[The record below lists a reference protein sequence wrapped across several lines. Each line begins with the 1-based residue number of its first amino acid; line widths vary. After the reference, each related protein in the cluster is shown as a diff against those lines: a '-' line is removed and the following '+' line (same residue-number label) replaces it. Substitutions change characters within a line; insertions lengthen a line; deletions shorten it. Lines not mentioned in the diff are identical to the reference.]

1 MTLKGQIY
9 EDMKTAMRAGDKN
22 RLKTVRLILA
32 AIKQIEVDQ
41 RVEPDDATVLGILS
55 KMVKQRRDS
64 VSQFRDGGREDLVE
78 IELDEITVIE
88 QYLPDALSSEELDV
102 MIGKAIAETGAVGIR
117 DMGKVMGTVKTMAEG
132 RADMS
137 AVGAKVKSILGQN

>member
-1 MTLKGQIY
+1 MTLRGQIH
-9 EDMKTAMRAGDKN
+9 EDMKTAMRVGDKT

-55 KMVKQRRDS
+55 KMIKQRRDS
-64 VSQFRDGGREDLVE
+64 ASQFRDGGREDLVE

>member
-1 MTLKGQIY
+1 MTLRGQIH
-9 EDMKTAMRAGDKN
+9 EDMKTAMRAGDKT

>member
-1 MTLKGQIY
+1 MTLRGQIH

-88 QYLPDALSSEELDV
+88 QYLPDALSGEELDV

>member
-9 EDMKTAMRAGDKN
+9 EDMKTAMKAGDKN

-32 AIKQIEVDQ
+32 AINQIEVDQ

>member
-1 MTLKGQIY
+1 MTLRGQIH

-64 VSQFRDGGREDLVE
+64 VSQFHDGGREDLVE

-88 QYLPDALSSEELDV
+88 QYLPDALSGEELDV

>member
-1 MTLKGQIY
+1 MTLRGQIH
-9 EDMKTAMRAGDKN
+9 EDMKTAMRVGDKT

-55 KMVKQRRDS
+55 KMIKQRRDS

-132 RADMS
+132 RADLS

>member
-1 MTLKGQIY
+1 MTLRGQIH
-9 EDMKTAMRAGDKN
+9 EDMKTAMRAGDKT

-137 AVGAKVKSILGQN
+137 AVGVKVKSILGQN

>member
-1 MTLKGQIY
+1 MTLKGQIH

-64 VSQFRDGGREDLVE
+64 VSQFRDGRRQDLVE

-88 QYLPDALSSEELDV
+88 QYLPDALSSEELDM
-102 MIGKAIAETGAVGIR
+102 MIGKAIAETCAVGIR

-137 AVGAKVKSILGQN
+137 AVEAKVKSILGQN

>member
-1 MTLKGQIY
+1 MTLRGQIH
-9 EDMKTAMRAGDKN
+9 EDMKTAMRVGDKT

-55 KMVKQRRDS
+55 KMIKQRRDS

>member
-1 MTLKGQIY
+1 MTLRGQIH
-9 EDMKTAMRAGDKN
+9 EDMKTAMRVGDKT

-55 KMVKQRRDS
+55 KMIRQRRDS

-102 MIGKAIAETGAVGIR
+102 MIGKAIAGAVGIR
-117 DMGKVMGTVKTMAEG
+117 DMGKVMETVKTMAEG

>member
-1 MTLKGQIY
+1 MTLKGQIH
-9 EDMKTAMRAGDKN
+9 EDMKTAMRVGDKT

-64 VSQFRDGGREDLVE
+64 VSQFRDGRRQDLVE

-88 QYLPDALSSEELDV
+88 QYLPDALSSEELDM
-102 MIGKAIAETGAVGIR
+102 MIGKAIAETCAVGIR